1 MVASGNIQPFDLLP
15 SQARAARALL
25 DWTLA
30 QLAAECGVTVRSLHR
45 FERGYTGPHR
55 STLAAVRQ
63 ALENAGVE
71 FIETTKGKGPGVR
84 LARPPDP
91 ESGC

>member
-1 MVASGNIQPFDLLP
+1 MVTSGNIQPFDLLP

-30 QLAAECGVTVRSLHR
+30 QLAVECGVTVRSLHR

-55 STLAAVRQ
+55 STLAAIRQ
-63 ALENAGVE
+63 ALEAAGVQ
-71 FIETTKGKGPGVR
+71 FIDADGIAGPGVR
-84 LARPPDP
+84 LARPLG
-91 ESGC
+91 S

>member
-55 STLAAVRQ
+55 STLAAIRQ
-63 ALENAGVE
+63 ALEAAGVE
-71 FIETTKGKGPGVR
+71 FIEANSKGPGVR
-84 LARPPDP
+84 LARPPAP
-91 ESGC
+91 

>member
-1 MVASGNIQPFDLLP
+1 MAASGNIQPFDLSP

-30 QLAAECGVTVRSLHR
+30 QLAVECGVTLRSLHR

-55 STLAAVRQ
+55 RTLVAIRR
-63 ALENAGVE
+63 ALEAGGVQ
-71 FIETTKGKGPGVR
+71 FIDPDGAGGPGVR

-91 ESGC
+91 